1 MKLKEPFARF
11 KMITFHG
18 GVFPNFSSSNYG
30 FINKLEHSAISDDWS
45 HFEGLLYTYYYSFY
59 MPDQINEST

>member
-30 FINKLEHSAISDDWS
+30 FINKLEHSVISDDWS
-45 HFEGLLYTYYYSFY
+45 HFEGLLYTY
-59 MPDQINEST
+59 